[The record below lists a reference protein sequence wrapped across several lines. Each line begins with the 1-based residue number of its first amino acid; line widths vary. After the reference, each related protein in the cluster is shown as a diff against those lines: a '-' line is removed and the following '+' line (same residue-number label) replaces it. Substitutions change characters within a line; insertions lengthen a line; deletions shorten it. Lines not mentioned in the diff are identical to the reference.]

1 VTGVCGDM
9 KISSEARVNLDD
21 GSDGDSFIPRLWARH
36 HLDHLLAQ
44 GSSAKNK
51 ARIVAL
57 SEEFQIATPYTSF
70 LVLES
75 DADRERF
82 AVQKRLR
89 MRDGEEFFAKGRTD
103 AAFELA
109 RQQVQKAVAWHRDL
123 RLDTLKSLVAMDRGL
138 VELLRQGSRFG
149 EVDSLAG
156 AVSLGGWGYST
167 NDNRMTGGPG
177 NPGGPS
183 TGGRGALRGMAKS
196 KDRFQERQHG
206 TLRRE
211 NAAESKLEAD
221 GDKGG
226 VEGGDEESSDL
237 DDSNALEPPGEA
249 EPEDLSLQEAEK
261 EFVDGAT
268 AWQEGDV
275 APPRTRPQPRRPPPA
290 PTLKQL
296 GYARGD
302 RD

>member
-1 VTGVCGDM
+1 M
-9 KISSEARVNLDD
+9 RAR
-21 GSDGDSFIPRLWARH
+21 
-36 HLDHLLAQ
+36 
-44 GSSAKNK
+44 
-51 ARIVAL
+51 
-57 SEEFQIATPYTSF
+57 
-70 LVLES
+70 
-75 DADRERF
+75 
-82 AVQKRLR
+82 
-89 MRDGEEFFAKGRTD
+89 
-103 AAFELA
+103 
-109 RQQVQKAVAWHRDL
+109 
-123 RLDTLKSLVAMDRGL
+123 SL
-138 VELLRQGSRFG
+138 
-149 EVDSLAG
+149 
-156 AVSLGGWGYST
+156 GWGYST

-261 EFVDGAT
+261 EFADGAT
-268 AWQEGDV
+268 AGKKV
-275 APPRTRPQPRRPPPA
+275 MSRRSNAPAARRPPPA
-290 PTLKQL
+290 PD
-296 GYARGD
+296 G
-302 RD
+302 